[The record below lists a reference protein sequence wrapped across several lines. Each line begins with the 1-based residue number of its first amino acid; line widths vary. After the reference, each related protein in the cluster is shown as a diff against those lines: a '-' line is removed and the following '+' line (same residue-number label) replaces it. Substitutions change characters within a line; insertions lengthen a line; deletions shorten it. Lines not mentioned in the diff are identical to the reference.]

1 MSYTP
6 NFNNPYPNGWKDLPN
21 ETTPINASALQAHTD
36 AIEADEQYLQSL
48 DATVDGKVSIQGFA
62 KTWSART
69 WNKGEIL
76 YDGGKTYIAN
86 TNTAQRPPHADW
98 TQTNLGDEVS
108 AINSDLSIKTK
119 TINTQYG
126 QLFLAK
132 SGKNVMVRGILNAN
146 IPSGSGPFE
155 IVSANSEPWLKSAV
169 TNCGFSLLGDGVG
182 YTQVGSV
189 WIYSN
194 GKVEFYKTTTATPN
208 TVYFTLNI
216 ICEE

>member
-6 NFNNPYPNGWKDLPN
+6 NFINPYPNGWKDLPN

-36 AIEADEQYLQSL
+36 AIVADEQYLQSL
-48 DATVDGKVSIQGFA
+48 DATVDGKVSVQGFA

-108 AINSDLSIKTK
+108 AINMSLA
-119 TINTQYG
+119 NTQSN
-126 QLFLAK
+126 LLD
-132 SGKNVMVRGILNAN
+132 N
-146 IPSGSGPFE
+146 ID
-155 IVSANSEPWLKSAV
+155 
-169 TNCGFSLLGDGVG
+169 SLLGLNSG
-182 YTQVGSV
+182 YTPKTDVDTFYHGIAVFSNASHQGTLPSSSSWQLVMALRFFGNSQPAFSTQLCFDLFTSATNKIYMRQCYNGTWSAWKSV
-189 WIYSN
+189 TFS
-194 GKVEFYKTTTATPN
+194 
-208 TVYFTLNI
+208 
-216 ICEE
+216 

>member
-48 DATVDGKVSIQGFA
+48 DATVDGKVSVQGFA

-108 AINSDLSIKTK
+108 AINMSLTNLTTK
-119 TINTQYG
+119 TYNLSYGFTVTIKKRNGVADLYMTNTDTPVPSGDTSTLLGTIDIKPLITKEFIAYAKPNLSFVITTTG
-126 QLFLAK
+126 NILVMNK
-132 SGKNVMVRGILNAN
+132 SGS
-146 IPSGSGPFE
+146 PSYYVEGGTTY
-155 IVSANSEPWLKSAV
+155 L
-169 TNCGFSLLGDGVG
+169 TND
-182 YTQVGSV
+182 
-189 WIYSN
+189 
-194 GKVEFYKTTTATPN
+194 
-208 TVYFTLNI
+208 
-216 ICEE
+216 